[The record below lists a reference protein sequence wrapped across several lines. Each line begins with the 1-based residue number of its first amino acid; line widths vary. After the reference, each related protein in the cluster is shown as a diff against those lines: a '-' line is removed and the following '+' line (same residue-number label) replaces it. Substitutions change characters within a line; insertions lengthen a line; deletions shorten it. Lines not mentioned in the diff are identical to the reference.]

1 MLRLALLGDP
11 VDHSLSPR
19 FQNAALAA
27 LGIEGRYEA
36 IRCPPAELA
45 DRLESLAAS
54 GYRGLNL
61 TVPLKEQAHALLAP
75 RAMVA
80 DAAVAALATVN
91 TLRLEADGGW
101 SLHNTD
107 PTGFLQAA
115 HRLTG
120 ASMSGLSVFLIGAG
134 GAARAVAWACLRAG
148 CSKVAVWNR
157 GVERRAALLD
167 ALDDARLEPA
177 DLAAGRCP
185 GGFDLIVQA
194 SSLGLRE
201 GEPLPPL
208 PAAGERPAALALLS
222 HATPWQA
229 ACVKAAWPTADGRE
243 MLLGQ
248 GAAALRLWPDRQ
260 APLAAMRP
268 ARDLPEI

>member
-11 VDHSLSPR
+11 VHHSLSPR
-19 FQNAALAA
+19 FQNAALST
-27 LGIEGRYEA
+27 LGIEGHYEA

-45 DRLESLAAS
+45 GRLESLAKA

-75 RAMVA
+75 QALTE
-80 DAAVAALATVN
+80 DAAVAALGAVN
-91 TLRLEADGGW
+91 TLRLEADGRW

-107 PTGFLQAA
+107 PTGFIQAA
-115 HRLTG
+115 HCLTG
-120 ASMSGLSVFLIGAG
+120 ASLSGLAIFLIGAG

-157 GVERRAALLD
+157 GAERRAALLE

-177 DLAAGRCP
+177 ELADGRCP

-208 PAAGERPAALALLS
+208 PAAGERPAALDLIS
-222 HATPWQA
+222 HSTPWQA
-229 ACVKAAWPTADGRE
+229 ACAKAACPTADGRE

-248 GAAALRLWPDRQ
+248 GAAALRIWTDRQ
-260 APLAAMRP
+260 APLAAMRS
-268 ARDLPEI
+268 ALDLPEI